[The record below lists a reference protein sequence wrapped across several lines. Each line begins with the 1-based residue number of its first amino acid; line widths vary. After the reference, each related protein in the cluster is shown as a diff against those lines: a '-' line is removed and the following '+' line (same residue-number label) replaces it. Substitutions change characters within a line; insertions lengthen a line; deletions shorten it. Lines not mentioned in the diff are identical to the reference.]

1 MLNWYIHDKVTIHQI
16 ITQTFLEFS
25 NMGDFFLLQ
34 VLTVV
39 FALSIITTI
48 FNKRVLGFPQAIG
61 VPIVSAIFVFILQ
74 WGAGLFH
81 GNPFISINIQN
92 IENAVRNIDF
102 YDFLINGVICFIL
115 TSSALK
121 FKISDLR
128 SHWKPIGILAT
139 LALALCAVFF
149 GGLLYGFQYLIGN
162 PVPLLVLLLLGAA
175 LGATDP
181 IGIKGVLNSVRAPR
195 HLMIKLEGE
204 SLFNDAMC
212 IALFMTLLNV
222 LKGEHFTILGTLETL
237 AYEIVV
243 AVIIGWVFGVGIL
256 RLLQGKHE
264 MESLILTTA
273 LLACGS
279 YLTALFAHA
288 SAPIACV
295 IGGLIVGNKWKEILA
310 EQEISEINHF
320 WHTVEGIINS
330 FLFTLIGLELFI
342 LDLNAMMLLGG
353 CVAFIILHIS
363 RFAAN
368 FLSFTFFPSVS
379 RKSYNGSLTILSWG
393 GVRGGIS
400 LALILAVANT
410 PQLNPYSSILIGYT
424 FISVLLSGVICGLGL
439 PAVMNAFYYNPHED
453 KQGLKGLYQRLCHKL
468 NRQGFQ
474 YIVGEDKYGNETI
487 TIYKPE
493 RLSDLQQDDGIMLHD
508 PDKAQKVK
516 ALEHP
521 DNF

>member
-1 MLNWYIHDKVTIHQI
+1 
-16 ITQTFLEFS
+16 
-25 NMGDFFLLQ
+25 MGNFFFLQL
-34 VLTVV
+34 LTVV
-39 FALSIITTI
+39 FALSIATTL

-74 WGAGLFH
+74 WGASLLH
-81 GNPFISINIQN
+81 GNPFFSINIAN
-92 IENAVRNIDF
+92 IENAVRHVDF

-121 FKISDLR
+121 FKVSDLR
-128 SHWKPIGILAT
+128 SHWRPIGILAS
-139 LALALCAVFF
+139 LALVFCAVLF
-149 GGLLYGFQYLIGN
+149 GLVLYGYQFLIGKH
-162 PVPLLVLLLLGAA
+162 VDLLVLLLLGAA

-181 IGIKGVLNSVRAPR
+181 IGIKGVLSSVRAPH
-195 HLMIKLEGE
+195 HLMVKLEGE

-222 LKGEHFTILGTLETL
+222 LQGENFTLLGVLQTLL
-237 AYEIVV
+237 YEIVV
-243 AVIIGWVFGVGIL
+243 AVFIGVVFGWAIL
-256 RLLQGKHE
+256 RILRGKHE

-279 YLTALFAHA
+279 YLVAILAHA

-310 EQEISEINHF
+310 GADIGDVNHF

-342 LDLNAMMLLGG
+342 LDLSTSLILGG
-353 CVAFIILHIS
+353 IVAFIILHGA

-368 FLSFTFFPSVS
+368 FLSFAMFPHL
-379 RKSYNGSLTILSWG
+379 RKKRYNGSLAILSWG

-400 LALILAVANT
+400 LALILAVANV
-410 PQLNPYSSILIGYT
+410 PQLEEYSSILVGYT
-424 FISVLLSGVICGLGL
+424 FIVVLLSGVVCGLGL
-439 PAVMNAFYYNPHED
+439 PAVMNAFYYNPNEE
-453 KQGLKGLYQRLCHKL
+453 KEGWKGWYQRMCHKM
-468 NRQGFQ
+468 NRKGFQ
-474 YIVGEDKYGNETI
+474 YIIGEDAHGNEII
-487 TIYKPE
+487 TVYKPE
-493 RLSDLQQDDGIMLHD
+493 SLIDEKDADGVAAVHNPEKVQEVKRLES
-508 PDKAQKVK
+508 
-516 ALEHP
+516 P